1 MRPNKRNSLLITHC
15 FALIVKDMKHSLIL
29 ILIFAVTAIA
39 NAGTKEDIAQLQRNL
54 IEIQQQFW
62 DLEKKLKDGSSV
74 DTKLKDVQDSMEEL
88 RGVQANLNSKL
99 ENILNQVQALNEKIE
114 DTNRRVRE
122 LSIPPAA
129 GLPPTTTNPVEEPDE
144 NPAPVPSQPPQA
156 GVGEQQV
163 YQIAMGEYAK
173 GRFEQALRAF
183 QDLLD
188 QFPNSRMSDD
198 AQFMIA
204 ESYYGMKEYVDAVSE
219 YDKVIKSYP
228 DSDRVPGARLKKAF
242 SLFSL
247 GKKGQGVIEL
257 QQIVQRYP
265 STKEADIARQRLEEL
280 GLE

>member
-1 MRPNKRNSLLITHC
+1 MGKKLNLGVLGALAVKLKTMKRILVLFLFLA
-15 FALIVKDMKHSLIL
+15 FAL
-29 ILIFAVTAIA
+29 TAYG
-39 NAGTKEDIAQLQRNL
+39 GTKEDIAQIQRNL
-54 IEIQQQFW
+54 IELQQQFW
-62 DLEKKLKDGSSV
+62 DLEKKLKDTSPA
-74 DTKLKDVQDSMEEL
+74 DTKLKNVEDSMEEL
-88 RGVQANLNSKL
+88 RGVQANLNAKL
-99 ENILNQVQALNEKIE
+99 ERVLNEVQALNEKIE

-129 GLPPTTTNPVEEPDE
+129 GVPPTNTNPVEETPE
-144 NPAPVPSQPPQA
+144 NPSPAPSQPPQA

-163 YQIAMGEYAK
+163 YQTAMGDYAK

-198 AQFMIA
+198 AQFMIG

-265 STKEADIARQRLEEL
+265 STKEAEIARQRLEEI